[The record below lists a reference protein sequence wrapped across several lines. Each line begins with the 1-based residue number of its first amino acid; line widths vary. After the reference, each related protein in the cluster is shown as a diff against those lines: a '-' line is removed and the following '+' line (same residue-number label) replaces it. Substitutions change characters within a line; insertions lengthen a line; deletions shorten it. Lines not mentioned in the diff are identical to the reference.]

1 MNTITSILVQLI
13 ISLFFLIP
21 HLFYKFWGKSMLITL
36 VCGMWINGLFSFIY
50 FSPSV
55 FEWQGFILSFF
66 AGFSIICFYIFIIN
80 KEKFS
85 GIYINKEM
93 CFSLFIGV
101 IYVVIIAIT
110 TPKQIFSYYIVLVS
124 SFVISP
130 FMETIVCQYIVYK
143 MIPQNISKKI
153 MYVYFVFLSIII
165 ALLHFEFDFI
175 SLFCRSVSFFFFYL
189 IRYFYP
195 KTNQLW
201 ITVLCHSSYNF
212 VLMLIPILFQGL
224 VK

>member
-1 MNTITSILVQLI
+1 
-13 ISLFFLIP
+13 
-21 HLFYKFWGKSMLITL
+21 
-36 VCGMWINGLFSFIY
+36 
-50 FSPSV
+50 
-55 FEWQGFILSFF
+55 
-66 AGFSIICFYIFIIN
+66 
-80 KEKFS
+80 
-85 GIYINKEM
+85 M

-110 TPKQIFSYYIVLVS
+110 TPKHIFSYYIVLVS

>member
-1 MNTITSILVQLI
+1 MCLSLI
-13 ISLFFLIP
+13 ISIIFFVT
-21 HLFYKFWGKSMLITL
+21 S
-36 VCGMWINGLFSFIY
+36 S
-50 FSPSV
+50 
-55 FEWQGFILSFF
+55 ILSPVSHFLYYF
-66 AGFSIICFYIFIIN
+66 GLSIN
-80 KEKFS
+80 
-85 GIYINKEM
+85 M
-93 CFSLFIGV
+93 
-101 IYVVIIAIT
+101 IIA
-110 TPKQIFSYYIVLVS
+110 
-124 SFVISP
+124 P
-130 FMETIVCQYIVYK
+130 FLETIVCQHVVYK

-212 VLMLIPILFQGL
+212 VVMLIPVLFQGL